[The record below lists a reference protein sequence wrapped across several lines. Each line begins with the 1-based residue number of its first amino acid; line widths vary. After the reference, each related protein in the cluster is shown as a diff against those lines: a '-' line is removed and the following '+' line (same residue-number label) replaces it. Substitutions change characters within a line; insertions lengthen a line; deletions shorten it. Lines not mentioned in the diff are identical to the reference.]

1 MSIVIGRVEKI
12 WKSIKTLDIKE
23 KEKDIALKVLLILDK
38 EHSQHKNSNRN
49 WDYQHSINES
59 ISLLLDNKEYDEWQN
74 SWERLDEQNN

>member
-38 EHSQHKNSNRN
+38 EHSQHKYSNRN

-74 SWERLDEQNN
+74 SWDRLDEQNN